1 MSDRRET
8 SRWLA
13 AAPVALFAAAF
24 ALGLLVYLLAPASAA
39 SAAIL
44 NAGILILIASPAV
57 RLAVAAVDCI
67 RRRDWIFVLMSAI
80 ISAELLFVLLR
91 AARS

>member
-1 MSDRRET
+1 MRDRFET

-24 ALGLLVYLLAPASAA
+24 ALGLLCYLLAPASAA

-57 RLAVAAVDCI
+57 RIAVAAVDCI
-67 RRRDWIFVLMSAI
+67 RRRDWSFVVMSAVI
-80 ISAELLFVLLR
+80 CAELVYVLLR